1 MNRVILIL
9 VTGLYLITA
18 STAQAVE
25 DSPVPSD
32 NSYEPTDPER
42 ILVLYDNPMEEH
54 TLISVVIV
62 RGYDIKDEKELAAA
76 IEALKKESAKVG
88 AHAVIVLPPE
98 YNNNS
103 EPGIDQG
110 GDIKILSGKAIH
122 YKHFYY

>member
-25 DSPVPSD
+25 DSPMPSD

-62 RGYDIKDEKELAAA
+62 RGYDIK
-76 IEALKKESAKVG
+76 G
-88 AHAVIVLPPE
+88 
-98 YNNNS
+98 
-103 EPGIDQG
+103 
-110 GDIKILSGKAIH
+110 
-122 YKHFYY
+122 